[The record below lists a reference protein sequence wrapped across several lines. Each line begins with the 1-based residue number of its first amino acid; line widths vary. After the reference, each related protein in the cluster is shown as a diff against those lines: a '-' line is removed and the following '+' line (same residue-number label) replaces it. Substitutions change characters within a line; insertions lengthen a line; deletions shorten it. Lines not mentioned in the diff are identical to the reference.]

1 MAIDKI
7 IKCRV
12 RYVGNNLH
20 TAQGYET
27 NTFYW
32 ILIKQK
38 GEGFIVKRTEELV
51 KGESRIEFT
60 DLDELLNKFDICSR
74 IG

>member
-1 MAIDKI
+1 MAIENI
-7 IKCRV
+7 IKARV

-38 GEGFIVKRTEELV
+38 GEGFIVKRAEELV
-51 KGESRIEFT
+51 KNESRITFD
-60 DLDELLNKFDICSR
+60 DLDDLLNKFDICSR